1 MNDGARPVPGVAASL
16 AIVVLAGD
24 RGPNDPI
31 AATAGVA
38 GKVLAPVAG
47 RPMLAH
53 VLAAARALGDAIPIR
68 LVCPDRAEYAAVAEP
83 FHGASGAFATLTPAA
98 GPAASVAAA
107 LDTLPAEA
115 PVLLLTGDH
124 PLLCPDWL
132 SGFLAAA
139 EATGADAVVG
149 VADADA
155 VQARFPEGRRTRYRF
170 ADRSICGTNLFL
182 FRTAQGRRV
191 VDTWQ
196 AFERDRKRPWRIVGR
211 LGVVDLVRYLLHRL
225 TLEAAFDALSGRLDA
240 RTRAVVVPWPEA
252 AVDVDTLADRALV
265 ESVFEERRS

>member
-1 MNDGARPVPGVAASL
+1 MTDARLAPETAAALS
-16 AIVVLAGD
+16 IVVLAGD
-24 RGPNDPI
+24 RGPEDPI
-31 AATAGVA
+31 ATSAGVV

-68 LVCPDRAEYAAVAEP
+68 LVCPDRAEYLAVAGP
-83 FHGASGAFATLTPAA
+83 FRGAEGAFATVTPAA

-107 LDTLPAEA
+107 LDTLPRGA

-124 PLLCPDWL
+124 PLVCSDWL
-132 SGFLAAA
+132 HGFIAAA
-139 EATGADAVVG
+139 ETTGADAVVG

-155 VQARFPEGRRTRYRF
+155 VQARFPGGRRTRYRF

-182 FRTAQGRRV
+182 FRTAQGHRV
-191 VDTWQ
+191 VDAWQ

-211 LGVVDLVRYLLHRL
+211 LGVVGLIRYLLRRL
-225 TLEAAFDALSGRLDA
+225 TLEAAFETLSGRLGA

-252 AVDVDTLADRALV
+252 AVDVDTLDDRALV
-265 ESVFEERRS
+265 ESVFDERRT

>member
-1 MNDGARPVPGVAASL
+1 MSDPRPAGGAAAPL

-31 AATAGVA
+31 AASAGVA
-38 GKVLAPVAG
+38 GKVLAPIAG

-68 LVCPDRAEYAAVAEP
+68 LVCPDLAEYAAVAEP
-83 FHGASGAFATLTPAA
+83 FRGADGALLTLAPAS

-107 LDTLPAEA
+107 LDTLPPEA
-115 PVLLLTGDH
+115 SVLLLTGDH
-124 PLLCPDWL
+124 PLLRPDWL
-132 SGFLAAA
+132 KGFLAAA
-139 EATGADAVVG
+139 EATAGDAVVG

-155 VQARFPEGRRTRYRF
+155 VQARFPGGRRTRYRF

-182 FRTAQGRRV
+182 FRTADGRGV
-191 VDTWQ
+191 VDAWQ

-211 LGVVDLVRYLLHRL
+211 LGVFDLLRYLTRRL
-225 TLEAAFDALSGRLDA
+225 TLEAAFEALSGRLGA

-252 AVDVDTLADRALV
+252 AVDVDTLGDRALV
-265 ESVFEERRS
+265 ESVFDERRS